1 MKCPLTTNQYGNR
14 PPCLGGECELTDEAG
29 NCLIKQ
35 ALQCYINATKAK
47 ITNDTELLRRE
58 NELTQIY
65 SAAAKGSFRS
75 NDPYPDGFPDY
86 PLPSNA
92 SRIDAYDTPVPGG
105 VKYAHITPTK
115 QYPHGG
121 WFEAPYCDDERPE
134 VAIY

>member
-14 PPCLGGECELTDEAG
+14 PSCLGGECELADEAG

-47 ITNDTELLRRE
+47 ITDDTERLRQE

-65 SAAAKGSFRS
+65 SASAKGFFRS

-86 PLPSNA
+86 PLPLNA
-92 SRIDAYDTPVPGG
+92 SKVDAYDTPVPGG
-105 VKYAHITPTK
+105 IAYAHIMPTK
-115 QYPHGG
+115 QHPHGG
-121 WFEAPYCDDERPE
+121 WFEASYYDDERPE